1 MKKLLLITGPQG
13 AGNHLFSKLLALH
26 PAVYGWKSLNK
37 TYWIGHDQEPFNK
50 FWADSSLWT
59 TTDFG
64 HYQYAFASISV
75 PYVQNG
81 VTVVPDFKKFIAG
94 AESAGW
100 TVEVAI
106 IGRDVNILEEQQ
118 TRLRRRVTMPDMLSA
133 LDSELSNLNTH
144 YISHELVFLY
154 KQRYLKSLSQMLNF
168 PIAHN
173 DAEVD
178 NILKDNANAKYIHYV
193 ENTQL
198 DRLVTACLAST
209 AEPGSEW
216 HQRSQEEQ

>member
-1 MKKLLLITGPQG
+1 MKKLLLVTGPQG
-13 AGNHLFSKLLALH
+13 SGNHMFSKLLALH
-26 PAVYGWKSLNK
+26 PAVYGWKALNE

-50 FWADSSLWT
+50 FWADSSLWA

-64 HYQYAFASISV
+64 NYQYAFASISV

-81 VTVVPDFKKFIAG
+81 VTVVPDFKRFIAG
-94 AESAGW
+94 ARSAGW
-100 TVEVAI
+100 AVEVAV

-118 TRLRRRVTMPDMLSA
+118 TRLRKRVTIPDMMNA
-133 LDSELSNLNTH
+133 LNTEFNDLPVH

-154 KQRYLKSLSQMLNF
+154 KQHYLKNLSRMLDF
-168 PIAHN
+168 PIAY
-173 DAEVD
+173 DSIEVD

-198 DRLVTACLAST
+198 DQLVTACLAST
-209 AEPGSEW
+209 AQPGTEW
-216 HQRSQEEQ
+216 YNRAKQD